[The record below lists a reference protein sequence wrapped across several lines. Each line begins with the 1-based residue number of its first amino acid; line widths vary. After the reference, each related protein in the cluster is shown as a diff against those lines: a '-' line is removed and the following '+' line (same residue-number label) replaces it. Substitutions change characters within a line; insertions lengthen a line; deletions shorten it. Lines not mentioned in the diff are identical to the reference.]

1 MGKGKQKNK
10 GARKLRSQPAQRDDC
25 RERNPP
31 PKLLIYG
38 ATGYTGQL
46 TANHAHKLGMQPILC
61 GRNRTKLEAMS
72 TSSGFDYRV
81 ASSEDRFGLD
91 LAIRDVDVV
100 LNIAGPF
107 SRTAAVIVDTCLRH
121 GVHYLDVTGEI
132 EVMQQLASRHQSAL
146 TEGVMIMPGTGFAVV
161 PSDCRAA
168 KVSELVPD
176 ARNLCIGINSANFVS
191 RGTAKTMVE
200 MISSD
205 IVIRRNGQLCRVPFG
220 SIERNLDYGEGPR
233 LSTAMSW
240 GDVFTAFYTTGIR
253 NIDVYLEA
261 EPWQNAVYQYT
272 SAFSWLLKT
281 RPWQYLLELQAE
293 ALPEVPTSPLPGRVI
308 VAEAVGEAGNR
319 AVARLRTDDG
329 YSFSAV
335 SSLAIAQRVLAGEY
349 LPGYQTPAAVYGP
362 DFVLEL
368 EGVEM
373 ELLETHAA

>member
-1 MGKGKQKNK
+1 M
-10 GARKLRSQPAQRDDC
+10 
-25 RERNPP
+25 
-31 PKLLIYG
+31 
-38 ATGYTGQL
+38 
-46 TANHAHKLGMQPILC
+46 
-61 GRNRTKLEAMS
+61 
-72 TSSGFDYRV
+72 SSGFDYRV

-161 PSDCRAA
+161 PSDCLAA
-168 KVSELVPD
+168 RVSELVPD
-176 ARNLCIGINSANFVS
+176 AHNLCIGINSANFVS

-220 SIERNLDYGEGPR
+220 SIERKLDYGEGPR

-329 YSFSAV
+329 YSFFGGFFAGDSEQSPRRRVFARLPDTGCGLWPGFRAGTGGGRNGITGNACCMSAETHFEAA
-335 SSLAIAQRVLAGEY
+335 SSIIEALK
-349 LPGYQTPAAVYGP
+349 PASSA
-362 DFVLEL
+362 DFVISVL
-368 EGVEM
+368 
-373 ELLETHAA
+373 